1 MKTILFYFFVL
12 VSLVLS
18 GNLNR
23 ICGQSVAEI
32 SAIENPVVQLEAV
45 LLLPVRFDGDTI
57 KLRNALA
64 PVLELADKKRNV
76 ALKWAYYM
84 RMADGFSIAFDR
96 INLSSER
103 YYRLAEQLLRLHPNT
118 ELEMLGCAREGYYN
132 FIYRRVKEAFPFFLR
147 ANDLKSKVNIKKI
160 PLVVKHYQFMAS
172 FYSYIG
178 DQANAVVY
186 LEDALPFTKPA
197 SRERVDLINSIAVYL
212 AKDSL
217 NHQAFSYLNRAMD
230 EAKLAKDS
238 VWIGIIS
245 GNLADHAWRKGER
258 EKAIALVKKNIAFSM
273 RYNER
278 TDAMRANLNL
288 ANWYIEL
295 KEWKLAEQYMMA
307 CEHLMEDKPYFLK
320 YKMELAKSK
329 SNIMRGLG
337 RGGEEL
343 KQLHLYLMLKDSLEK
358 RTNDKEIQKMLWQ
371 RESEKY
377 NRTIQATE
385 EKRIRTKRMY
395 QFIGIVLILIF
406 AIVVLLVNKSKI
418 KIKMRN
424 TLLEKDQLA
433 LAYEKQLL
441 DQELMI
447 LRNSLT
453 EFTDT
458 IRQNDVVIQ
467 QLRQEVVKISESDPA
482 YLTQVTDNLNALL
495 QQHIMT
501 DERWQK
507 FKHVFNKVYPAYLTQ
522 MRQTYPKVTENDL
535 KILALLKLDL
545 SNASMSELLCVS
557 VEAVR
562 KAKQRLKKK
571 LEQTEK

>member
-1 MKTILFYFFVL
+1 MKTILFYFFAL

-18 GNLNR
+18 GNLNHV
-23 ICGQSVAEI
+23 CGQSIAEI

-245 GNLADHAWRKGER
+245 GNLADHAWQKGER
-258 EKAIALVKKNIAFSM
+258 EKAIALVKKNIALSM

>member
-1 MKTILFYFFVL
+1 MKTILFYSFVL

-18 GNLNR
+18 GNLNHVY
-23 ICGQSVAEI
+23 GQSVAEI

-45 LLLPVRFDGDTI
+45 LLLPIRFDGDTI

-64 PVLELADKKRNV
+64 PVFELADKKRNI

-96 INLSSER
+96 INSSSER
-103 YYRLAEQLLRLHPNT
+103 YYRLAEQLLRVHPDA
-118 ELEMLGCAREGYYN
+118 ELEMLGYAREGYYN
-132 FIYRRVKEAFPFFLR
+132 FVYRRVKEAFPFFLR

-186 LEDALPFTKPA
+186 LEEALPFTKPA

-258 EKAIALVKKNIAFSM
+258 EKAIALVKKNIALSM

-295 KEWKLAEQYMMA
+295 KEWKLAEQYTMA

-337 RGGEEL
+337 REGEEL

-395 QFIGIVLILIF
+395 QFIGIVLMLIF

-522 MRQTYPKVTENDL
+522 MRQTYPKITENDL

>member
-18 GNLNR
+18 GNLNHV
-23 ICGQSVAEI
+23 CGQSVAEI
-32 SAIENPVVQLEAV
+32 SAIENPVVQLEAA
-45 LLLPVRFDGDTI
+45 LQLPIRFDGDTI
-57 KLRNALA
+57 KLKNALA
-64 PVLELADKKRNV
+64 PFLELADKKRSV
-76 ALKWAYYM
+76 ALKWVYYM

-96 INLSSER
+96 INSSSER
-103 YYRLAEQLLRLHPNT
+103 YYRLAEQLLRVHPDA

-147 ANDLKSKVNIKKI
+147 ANDLKSKVNVKKI

-186 LEDALPFTKPA
+186 LEEALPFTKPA
-197 SRERVDLINSIAVYL
+197 SRERIDLINSIAVYL

-217 NHQAFSYLNRAMD
+217 NHQAFTYLNRAMD

-245 GNLADHAWRKGER
+245 GNLADHAWRKGEK
-258 EKAIALVKKNIAFSM
+258 EKAIALVKKNIELSM

-278 TDAMRANLNL
+278 RDAMRANLNL
-288 ANWYIEL
+288 ANWYIER
-295 KEWKLAEQYMMA
+295 KEWKLAEEYVMA
-307 CEHLMEDKPYFLK
+307 CESLMEDKPYFLK

-343 KQLHLYLMLKDSLEK
+343 KQLHLYLTLKDSLGK
-358 RTNDKEIQKMLWQ
+358 RMNDKEIQKMLWQ

-395 QFIGIVLILIF
+395 QFIGVILVLIF

-418 KIKMRN
+418 KMKMRN
-424 TLLEKDQLA
+424 TLLERDQLA

-441 DQELMI
+441 DQELVI

-467 QLRQEVVKISESDPA
+467 QLRQEVIKISESDPA
-482 YLTQVTDNLNALL
+482 HMTQVTDNLNALL

-571 LEQTEK
+571 LEQTED

>member
-18 GNLNR
+18 GNLNHVY
-23 ICGQSVAEI
+23 GQSVAEI
-32 SAIENPVVQLEAV
+32 SAIENPVVQLEVA
-45 LLLPVRFDGDTI
+45 LQLPIRFDGDTI
-57 KLRNALA
+57 KLKNALA
-64 PVLELADKKRNV
+64 PILEWADKKRSV
-76 ALKWAYYM
+76 ALKWVYYM

-103 YYRLAEQLLRLHPNT
+103 YYRLAEQLLRVHPDA

-186 LEDALPFTKPA
+186 LEEALPFTKPA

-258 EKAIALVKKNIAFSM
+258 EKAIALVKKNIALSM

-295 KEWKLAEQYMMA
+295 KEWKLAEQYTMA

-337 RGGEEL
+337 REGEEL

-395 QFIGIVLILIF
+395 QFIGIVLMLIF

-458 IRQNDVVIQ
+458 IRQNDVIIQ

-482 YLTQVTDNLNALL
+482 YLTQITDNLNALL

>member
-1 MKTILFYFFVL
+1 MKTILFYSFVL

-18 GNLNR
+18 GNLNHVY
-23 ICGQSVAEI
+23 GQSVAEI

-45 LLLPVRFDGDTI
+45 LLLPIRFDGDTI

-64 PVLELADKKRNV
+64 PVFELADKKRNI

-96 INLSSER
+96 INSSSER
-103 YYRLAEQLLRLHPNT
+103 YYRLAEQLLRVHPDA

-132 FIYRRVKEAFPFFLR
+132 FVYRRVKEAFPFFLR

-186 LEDALPFTKPA
+186 LEEALPFTKPA

-258 EKAIALVKKNIAFSM
+258 EKAIALVKKNIALSM

-295 KEWKLAEQYMMA
+295 KEWKLAEQYTMA

-337 RGGEEL
+337 REGEEL

-395 QFIGIVLILIF
+395 QFIGIVLMLIF

-522 MRQTYPKVTENDL
+522 MRQTYPKITENDL

>member
-1 MKTILFYFFVL
+1 MKTILLYSFIL

-18 GNLNR
+18 GKLNHVY
-23 ICGQSVAEI
+23 GQSVAEI

-45 LLLPVRFDGDTI
+45 LLLPIRFDGDTI

-64 PVLELADKKRNV
+64 PVFELADKKRNI

-96 INLSSER
+96 INSSSER
-103 YYRLAEQLLRLHPNT
+103 YYRLAEQLLRVHPDA

-132 FIYRRVKEAFPFFLR
+132 FVYRRVKEAFPFFLR

-186 LEDALPFTKPA
+186 LEEALPFTKPA

-258 EKAIALVKKNIAFSM
+258 EKAIALVKKNIALSM
-273 RYNER
+273 HYNER

-295 KEWKLAEQYMMA
+295 KEWKLAEQYTMA

-337 RGGEEL
+337 REGEEL

-395 QFIGIVLILIF
+395 QFIGIVLMLIF

-424 TLLEKDQLA
+424 TLLERDQLA

-441 DQELMI
+441 DQELLM

-453 EFTDT
+453 ETTDR
-458 IRQNDVVIQ
+458 IRQNDATIQ
-467 QLRQEVVKISESDPA
+467 QLRAELVKISETDPA
-482 YLTQVTDNLNALL
+482 YMTQVTDNLNALL
-495 QQHIMT
+495 QYHIMT

-571 LEQTEK
+571 LEQTEE

>member
-1 MKTILFYFFVL
+1 MKTILLYSFIL

-18 GNLNR
+18 GKLNHVY
-23 ICGQSVAEI
+23 GQSVAEI

-45 LLLPVRFDGDTI
+45 LLLPIRFDGDTI

-64 PVLELADKKRNV
+64 PVFELADKKRNI

-96 INLSSER
+96 INSSSER
-103 YYRLAEQLLRLHPNT
+103 YYRLAEQLLRVHPDA

-132 FIYRRVKEAFPFFLR
+132 FVYRRVKEAFPFFLR

-186 LEDALPFTKPA
+186 LEEALPFTKPA

-258 EKAIALVKKNIAFSM
+258 EKAIALVKKNIALSM
-273 RYNER
+273 HYNER

-295 KEWKLAEQYMMA
+295 KEWKLAEQYTMA

-337 RGGEEL
+337 REGEEL

-395 QFIGIVLILIF
+395 QFIGIVLMLIF

-458 IRQNDVVIQ
+458 IRQNDVIIQ

-522 MRQTYPKVTENDL
+522 MRQTYPKITENDL

>member
-1 MKTILFYFFVL
+1 
-12 VSLVLS
+12 
-18 GNLNR
+18 
-23 ICGQSVAEI
+23 
-32 SAIENPVVQLEAV
+32 
-45 LLLPVRFDGDTI
+45 
-57 KLRNALA
+57 
-64 PVLELADKKRNV
+64 
-76 ALKWAYYM
+76 
-84 RMADGFSIAFDR
+84 
-96 INLSSER
+96 
-103 YYRLAEQLLRLHPNT
+103 
-118 ELEMLGCAREGYYN
+118 
-132 FIYRRVKEAFPFFLR
+132 
-147 ANDLKSKVNIKKI
+147 
-160 PLVVKHYQFMAS
+160 
-172 FYSYIG
+172 
-178 DQANAVVY
+178 
-186 LEDALPFTKPA
+186 
-197 SRERVDLINSIAVYL
+197 
-212 AKDSL
+212 
-217 NHQAFSYLNRAMD
+217 
-230 EAKLAKDS
+230 
-238 VWIGIIS
+238 
-245 GNLADHAWRKGER
+245 
-258 EKAIALVKKNIAFSM
+258 M

-278 TDAMRANLNL
+278 RDAMRANLNL
-288 ANWYIEL
+288 ANWYIER
-295 KEWKLAEQYMMA
+295 KEWKLAEQYVMA
-307 CEHLMEDKPYFLK
+307 SERLIEDKPYFLK
-320 YKMELAKSK
+320 YKMELAKTK

-337 RGGEEL
+337 RGGDEL
-343 KQLHLYLMLKDSLEK
+343 KQLHLYLTLKDSLEK
-358 RTNDKEIQKMLWQ
+358 RMNDKEIQKMLWQ

-395 QFIGIVLILIF
+395 QFIGVILILIF

-424 TLLEKDQLA
+424 TLLERDQLA

-441 DQELMI
+441 DQELVI

-467 QLRQEVVKISESDPA
+467 QLRQEVIKISESDPA
-482 YLTQVTDNLNALL
+482 HMTQLTDNLNALL

-571 LEQTEK
+571 LEQTED

>member
-23 ICGQSVAEI
+23 VYGQSVAEI

-245 GNLADHAWRKGER
+245 GNLADHAWQKGER
-258 EKAIALVKKNIAFSM
+258 EKAIALVKKNIALSM

>member
-1 MKTILFYFFVL
+1 MKTILFYSFVL

-18 GNLNR
+18 GNLNHVY
-23 ICGQSVAEI
+23 GQSVAEI

-45 LLLPVRFDGDTI
+45 LLLPIRFDGDTI

-64 PVLELADKKRNV
+64 PVFELADKKRNI

-96 INLSSER
+96 INSSSER
-103 YYRLAEQLLRLHPNT
+103 YYRLAEQLLRVHPDA

-132 FIYRRVKEAFPFFLR
+132 FVYRRVKEAFPFFLR

-186 LEDALPFTKPA
+186 LEEALPFTKPA

-258 EKAIALVKKNIAFSM
+258 EKAITLVKKNIALSM

-295 KEWKLAEQYMMA
+295 KEWKLAEQYTMA

-337 RGGEEL
+337 REGEEL
-343 KQLHLYLMLKDSLEK
+343 EQLHLYLMLKDSLEK

-395 QFIGIVLILIF
+395 QFIGIVLMLIF

-522 MRQTYPKVTENDL
+522 MRQTYPKITENDL

>member
-1 MKTILFYFFVL
+1 MKTILFYFIVL

-18 GNLNR
+18 GNLNHV
-23 ICGQSVAEI
+23 CGQSVEEI
-32 SAIENPVVQLEAV
+32 SAIENPVVQLEAA
-45 LLLPVRFDGDTI
+45 LQLPIRFDGDTI
-57 KLRNALA
+57 KLKNALA
-64 PVLELADKKRNV
+64 PFLELADKKRSV
-76 ALKWAYYM
+76 ALKWVYYM

-96 INLSSER
+96 INSSSER
-103 YYRLAEQLLRLHPNT
+103 YYRLAEQLLRVHPDA

-147 ANDLKSKVNIKKI
+147 ANDLKSKVTIKKI

-186 LEDALPFTKPA
+186 LEEALPFTKPA

-217 NHQAFSYLNRAMD
+217 NHQAFNYLNRAMD

-245 GNLADHAWRKGER
+245 GNLADHAWRKGEK
-258 EKAIALVKKNIAFSM
+258 EKAIGLVKKNIELSM

-278 TDAMRANLNL
+278 KDAMRANLNL

-295 KEWKLAEQYMMA
+295 KKWKLAEQCVKA
-307 CEHLMEDKPYFLK
+307 CERLMEDKPYFLK
-320 YKMELAKSK
+320 YKMELAKAK

-343 KQLHLYLMLKDSLEK
+343 KQLYLYLMLKDSLEK

-395 QFIGIVLILIF
+395 LFIGVVLILIF
-406 AIVVLLVNKSKI
+406 AIVILFVNKSKI

-433 LAYEKQLL
+433 HAYEKQLL

-453 EFTDT
+453 EFTAT
-458 IRQNDVVIQ
+458 IRQNDLVIQ

-482 YLTQVTDNLNALL
+482 YLTQVMDNLNVLL

-571 LEQTEK
+571 LEQTEV

>member
-18 GNLNR
+18 GNLNHV
-23 ICGQSVAEI
+23 CGQSVAEI
-32 SAIENPVVQLEAV
+32 SAIENPVVQLEAA
-45 LLLPVRFDGDTI
+45 LQLPIRFDGDTI
-57 KLRNALA
+57 KLKNALA
-64 PVLELADKKRNV
+64 PFLELADKKRSV
-76 ALKWAYYM
+76 ALKWVYYM

-96 INLSSER
+96 INSSSER
-103 YYRLAEQLLRLHPNT
+103 YYRLAEQLLRVHPDA

-147 ANDLKSKVNIKKI
+147 ANDLKSKVNVKKI

-186 LEDALPFTKPA
+186 LEEALPFTKPA
-197 SRERVDLINSIAVYL
+197 SRERIDLINSIAVYL

-217 NHQAFSYLNRAMD
+217 NHQAFTYLNRAMD

-245 GNLADHAWRKGER
+245 GNLADHAWRKGEK
-258 EKAIALVKKNIAFSM
+258 EKAIALVKKNIELSM

-278 TDAMRANLNL
+278 RDAMRANLNL
-288 ANWYIEL
+288 ANWYIER
-295 KEWKLAEQYMMA
+295 KEWKLAEEYVMA
-307 CEHLMEDKPYFLK
+307 CESLMEDKPYFLK

-343 KQLHLYLMLKDSLEK
+343 KQLHLYLTLKDSLEK
-358 RTNDKEIQKMLWQ
+358 RMNDKEIQKMLWQ

-418 KIKMRN
+418 KMKMRN
-424 TLLEKDQLA
+424 TLLERDQLA

-441 DQELMI
+441 DQELVI

-467 QLRQEVVKISESDPA
+467 QLRQEVIKISESDPA
-482 YLTQVTDNLNALL
+482 HMTQVTDNLNALL

-571 LEQTEK
+571 LEQTED

>member
-1 MKTILFYFFVL
+1 M
-12 VSLVLS
+12 VLS
-18 GNLNR
+18 GNLNHV
-23 ICGQSVAEI
+23 CGQSIAEI

-245 GNLADHAWRKGER
+245 GNLADHAWQKGER
-258 EKAIALVKKNIAFSM
+258 EKAIALVKKNIALSM

>member
-1 MKTILFYFFVL
+1 MKTILFYSFVL

-18 GNLNR
+18 GNLNHAD
-23 ICGQSVAEI
+23 GQSVAEI

-45 LLLPVRFDGDTI
+45 LLLPIRFDGDTI

-64 PVLELADKKRNV
+64 PVFELADKKRNI

-96 INLSSER
+96 INSSSER
-103 YYRLAEQLLRLHPNT
+103 YYRLAEQLLRVHPHA

-132 FIYRRVKEAFPFFLR
+132 FVYRRVKEAFPFFLR

-186 LEDALPFTKPA
+186 LEEALPFTKPA

-258 EKAIALVKKNIAFSM
+258 EKAIALVKKNIALSM

-295 KEWKLAEQYMMA
+295 KEWKLAEQYTMA

-337 RGGEEL
+337 REGEEL

-395 QFIGIVLILIF
+395 QFIGIVLMLIF

>member
-1 MKTILFYFFVL
+1 MKTILFYSFLL

-18 GNLNR
+18 GNLNHVY
-23 ICGQSVAEI
+23 GQSVAEI

-45 LLLPVRFDGDTI
+45 LLLPIRFDGDTI

-64 PVLELADKKRNV
+64 PVFELADKKRNI

-96 INLSSER
+96 INSSSER
-103 YYRLAEQLLRLHPNT
+103 YYRLAEQLLRVHPDA

-132 FIYRRVKEAFPFFLR
+132 FVYRRLKEAFPFFLR

-186 LEDALPFTKPA
+186 LEEALPFTKPA

-258 EKAIALVKKNIAFSM
+258 EKAIALVKKNIALSM

-295 KEWKLAEQYMMA
+295 KEWKLAEQYTMA

-337 RGGEEL
+337 REGEEL

-395 QFIGIVLILIF
+395 QFIGIVLMLIF

-522 MRQTYPKVTENDL
+522 MRQTYPKITENDL

>member
-1 MKTILFYFFVL
+1 MKSILFYFFVL
-12 VSLVLS
+12 VSLLLS
-18 GNLNR
+18 GNFNHVCR
-23 ICGQSVAEI
+23 QSVAEI
-32 SAIENPVVQLEAV
+32 AAIENPVVQLEAA
-45 LLLPVRFDGDTI
+45 LQLPIRFEGDTI
-57 KLRNALA
+57 KLKNVLA
-64 PVLELADKKRNV
+64 PFLELADKKRSV
-76 ALKWAYYM
+76 ALKWVYYM

-96 INLSSER
+96 INSSSER
-103 YYRLAEQLLRLHPNT
+103 YYRLAERLLRVHPDA

-258 EKAIALVKKNIAFSM
+258 EKAIALVKKNIDLSM

-278 TDAMRANLNL
+278 RDAMRANLNL

-295 KEWKLAEQYMMA
+295 KEWKLAEQYVMD
-307 CEHLMEDKPYFLK
+307 CESLMEDKPYFLK
-320 YKMELAKSK
+320 YKMELAKSQ

-337 RGGEEL
+337 RGGDEL

-358 RTNDKEIQKMLWQ
+358 RTNDKDIQKMLWQ

-395 QFIGIVLILIF
+395 QFIGVVLILIF

-418 KIKMRN
+418 KIKMQN
-424 TLLEKDQLA
+424 TLLERDQLA

-441 DQELMI
+441 DQELVI

-467 QLRQEVVKISESDPA
+467 QLRQEMIKISESDPA
-482 YLTQVTDNLNALL
+482 HMTQVTDNLNALL

-522 MRQTYPKVTENDL
+522 MKQTYPKVTENDL

-571 LEQTEK
+571 LEQTEE

>member
-258 EKAIALVKKNIAFSM
+258 EKAIALVKKNIALSM

-377 NRTIQATE
+377 NHTIQATE